1 MSKKYYWL
9 KLKEDFFRQKEIKKL
24 RKIAGGDT
32 YTIIYLKMQLLSL
45 QNEGVLKYEGVEEN
59 IAEQIA
65 LEIDE
70 DVDNVQIT
78 LSFLMA
84 NKLIEEISKT
94 DFFLVKANDCIGKEV
109 DSAARVRAYRERK
122 KQEEKR
128 IEEEKNKQEQ
138 GLLESPKKEQEP
150 YSNAKRQRMFRAKKN
165 CEEKQHIPFI
175 EDYMNKKRYNGN
187 YYIVLQRDKFRCAL
201 CNSIENLCVHHIDG
215 YDESKP
221 ENNNE
226 NKMVTLCRHCHSNV
240 HAGTKINED
249 ILNSIDYYTEYSNVT
264 LPGNG
269 EVTDSNNTV
278 TKSNTEKEID
288 IDIEKEIDIDKDT
301 INSISST
308 EVQQIIDTW
317 NSLGLQNIKFIKNNT
332 NRYKMLNARIKE
344 YGIDTFLQAINN
356 IRNSSFLKGQNN
368 RNWIITFDWLIKPNN
383 FIKVLEGNYDDKEN
397 KGGFNNESRS
407 NTSKNNEPSK
417 GKSEEHDAKYWEEQ
431 DRILNE
437 GIDF

>member
-128 IEEEKNKQEQ
+128 IEEEKNK
-138 GLLESPKKEQEP
+138 LLQ
-150 YSNAKRQRMFRAKKN
+150 
-165 CEEKQHIPFI
+165 C
-175 EDYMNKKRYNGN
+175 NGN
-187 YYIVLQRDKFRCAL
+187 
-201 CNSIENLCVHHIDG
+201 
-215 YDESKP
+215 
-221 ENNNE
+221 
-226 NKMVTLCRHCHSNV
+226 
-240 HAGTKINED
+240 
-249 ILNSIDYYTEYSNVT
+249 
-264 LPGNG
+264 
-269 EVTDSNNTV
+269 V

-288 IDIEKEIDIDKDT
+288 IEKEKEKDKDT

-308 EVQQIIDTW
+308 EVQQIINTW

-397 KGGFNNESRS
+397 KGGVNNESRS

-417 GKSEEHDAKYWEEQ
+417 GESKEEHDAEYWKEQ
-431 DRILNE
+431 NRILDE
-437 GIDF
+437 MLDSYLQM